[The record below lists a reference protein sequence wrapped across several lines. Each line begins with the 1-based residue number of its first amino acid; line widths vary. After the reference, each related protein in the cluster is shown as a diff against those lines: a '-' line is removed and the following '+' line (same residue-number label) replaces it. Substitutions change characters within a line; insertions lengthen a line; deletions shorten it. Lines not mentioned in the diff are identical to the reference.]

1 MQEILIVIAST
12 AAIYIVLIA
21 AVKLFGKNELS
32 QLNVTDLFFILL
44 ISNAVQNGMVDGK
57 WYSAIIAL
65 ISAGT
70 LFLINYILRLFIYKS
85 RRLRIMLDGEPVV
98 LIYNGVPN
106 EVNMKKQKITMS
118 ELEGAVRVNNIE
130 KISEVKLAML
140 ETTGSISVIPFK

>member
-21 AVKLFGKNELS
+21 GVKLFGKNELS
-32 QLNVTDLFFILL
+32 QLNISDLFFILL

-57 WYSAIIAL
+57 WYSALIAL

-70 LFLINYILRLFIYKS
+70 LFFINYLFRLVIYKS
-85 RRLRIMLDGEPVV
+85 DRFRKIMDGEPVL
-98 LIYNGVPN
+98 LIYNGLIN
-106 EVNMKKQKITMS
+106 EANMKKQKITLA
-118 ELEGAVRVNNIE
+118 ELESAVRENNIE

-140 ETTGSISVIPFK
+140 ETEGNISVIPIK

>member
-1 MQEILIVIAST
+1 MPEILIVIAST

-32 QLNVTDLFFILL
+32 QLNVSDLFFILL

-70 LFLINYILRLFIYKS
+70 LFIINYLLRFLIYKS
-85 RRLRIMLDGEPVV
+85 ERLRKVLDGEPVV
-98 LIYNGVPN
+98 LVYNGVPN
-106 EVNMKKQKITMS
+106 EANMKSQKITMQ
-118 ELEGAVRVNNIE
+118 ELEGAVRENSVE

>member
-1 MQEILIVIAST
+1 MEEILIVIAST
-12 AAIYIVLIA
+12 ATIYIVLIA

-85 RRLRIMLDGEPVV
+85 QRLRIMLDGEPVL

-106 EVNMKKQKITMS
+106 EVNMKKQMITMS
-118 ELEGAVRVNNIE
+118 ELIGAVRVNNIE